1 MAVPFLALLILTA
14 PSALSLEITVD
25 PRPVSCGAVLAGPA
39 EGDGAGEFRGTLSL
53 NGSSVELPV
62 SGRGRAG
69 GGRARLE
76 LSLPYAD
83 LPQDWLARLRPDSF
97 EYRIRGEIAGAG
109 PVSWS
114 GRMRWKDVVVSGGR
128 EALSRFIELTS
139 LELLGLS
146 EKHSEGRAVL
156 AIRNPF
162 AFPVTAS
169 AASYRVRVNGQEV
182 GAGGPRE
189 RSVKAK
195 RRSGLELPFR
205 VDRGRFLS
213 AAGDT
218 WAAGASVESGVE
230 GLLTLRVARVAAA
243 SVEIPLKL
251 SGTMGT
257 DGARSGVF
265 TYPDGATSL
274 SPH

>member
-1 MAVPFLALLILTA
+1 MGLSILALFVLSASSA
-14 PSALSLEITVD
+14 PLEITVD
-25 PRPVSCGAVLAGPA
+25 PRPVSCYVLLAGPA
-39 EGDGAGEFRGTLSL
+39 DGSGEGEFRGSLSL

-62 SGRGRAG
+62 SGRAHVG

-76 LSLPYAD
+76 AILRYGDVPE
-83 LPQDWLARLRPDSF
+83 DWLARLRPDVF
-97 EYRIRGEIAGAG
+97 EYRIHGDVSGAG

-114 GRMRWKDVVVSGGR
+114 GRKRWNEVVVPSGG

-139 LELLGLS
+139 LELIDLS
-146 EKHSEGRAVL
+146 AKRSEGRAVL

-162 AFPVTAS
+162 AFPVTAA

-182 GAGGPRE
+182 GGGGPRE
-189 RSVKAK
+189 RKVKAK
-195 RRSGLELPFR
+195 HRSGLELPFR

-213 AAGDT
+213 AAGSS
-218 WAAGASVESGVE
+218 WAVGAAVESGVE
-230 GLLTLRVARVAAA
+230 GFLTLRVGAT
-243 SVEIPLKL
+243 SVEVPLKL

-257 DGARSGVF
+257 DGARYGVF